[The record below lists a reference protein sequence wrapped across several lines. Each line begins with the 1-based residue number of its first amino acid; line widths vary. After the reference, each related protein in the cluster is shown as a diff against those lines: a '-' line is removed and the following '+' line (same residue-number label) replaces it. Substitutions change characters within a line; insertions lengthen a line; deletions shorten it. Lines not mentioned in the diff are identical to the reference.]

1 LIFVSSP
8 PISPSPF
15 GRIGALLGGYAANIK
30 AFPQNPRLRDCRWEL
45 AKRYLHGSGL
55 EIGALHRPLP
65 LPPGATVRYVDRMD
79 CAGLRSHYPELAAE
93 PLVEVDIV
101 DDGETLSSQPDSSV
115 DFVITNHFIE
125 HTQDPLG
132 TLANHLRVLRP
143 GGIHYLAVPH
153 RRRTFDADRPPTSLE
168 HIVRDH
174 HEGPG
179 WSRSIH
185 QEEWARLVDKAP
197 AAEVAARVRELEQS
211 DYSIHFHVWAPRE
224 FRALLGYAHSELQL
238 PFTIET
244 LRPNGHE
251 FIAIL
256 RRV

>member
-1 LIFVSSP
+1 MSAHSSSP
-8 PISPSPF
+8 NTF
-15 GRIGALLGGYAANIK
+15 GRLGTLLGGYAANIK
-30 AFPQNPRLRDCRWEL
+30 AFPKNPRIRDCRREL

-55 EIGALHRPLP
+55 EIGALHNPLP
-65 LPPGATVRYVDRMD
+65 LPPAATVRYVDRMD

-101 DDGETLSSQPDSSV
+101 DDGETLPSQPDSSA
-115 DFVITNHFIE
+115 DFVIANHFIE

-132 TLANHLRVLRP
+132 TIANHLRVLRP

-174 HEGPG
+174 REAPA
-179 WSRSIH
+179 WSRLIH
-185 QEEWARLVDKAP
+185 QEEWARLVDKTP
-197 AAEVAARVRELEQS
+197 AAEVAARVQELEQS
-211 DYSIHFHVWAPRE
+211 NYSIHFHVWAPRE
-224 FRALLGYAHSELQL
+224 FRALLGYARNELQL
-238 PFTIET
+238 PFAIET
-244 LRPNGHE
+244 LRPNGWE

>member
-1 LIFVSSP
+1 MSHSS
-8 PISPSPF
+8 SPSPS
-15 GRIGALLGGYAANIK
+15 GRLGALLGGYAANVK
-30 AFPQNPRLRDCRWEL
+30 AFPRNPRIRDCRWEL
-45 AKRYLHGSGL
+45 AKRYLNGSGL
-55 EIGALHRPLP
+55 EIGALHRSLP
-65 LPPGATVRYVDRMD
+65 LPPNATVRYVDRMD

-93 PLVEVDIV
+93 PLVEVDII
-101 DDGETLSSQPDSSV
+101 DDGETLSTQPDSSV
-115 DFVITNHFIE
+115 DFVIANHFIE

-132 TLANHLRVLRP
+132 TLANHLRVLRH

-153 RRRTFDADRPPTSLE
+153 RRRTFDADRPPTPLE

-174 HEGPG
+174 REGPG
-179 WSRSIH
+179 WSRPIH
-185 QEEWARLVDKAP
+185 QEEWARLVDKTP
-197 AAEVAARVRELEQS
+197 AAEVPSRVQELEQT

-224 FRALLGYAHSELQL
+224 FRALLKCARDELQL
-238 PFTIET
+238 PFTTEA

>member
-1 LIFVSSP
+1 VSSP

-15 GRIGALLGGYAANIK
+15 GRLGALLGGYAANIK

-45 AKRYLHGSGL
+45 AERYLHGSGL
-55 EIGALHRPLP
+55 EIGALHSPLP
-65 LPPGATVRYVDRMD
+65 LPPDATVRYLDRMD
-79 CAGLRSHYPELAAE
+79 CAGLRGHYPELAAK

-115 DFVITNHFIE
+115 DFVVANHFIE

-174 HEGPG
+174 REGPG
-179 WSRSIH
+179 WSRPIH

-197 AAEVAARVRELEQS
+197 AAEVAARVQELEES

-224 FRALLGYAHSELQL
+224 FRALLEYAHGELQL
-238 PFTIET
+238 PFAIET
-244 LRPNGHE
+244 LRPNGYE

>member
-1 LIFVSSP
+1 MSSP
-8 PISPSPF
+8 PISPNPF
-15 GRIGALLGGYAANIK
+15 GRLGALLGGYAANIK
-30 AFPQNPRLRDCRWEL
+30 AFPQNPRIRDCRWEL

-65 LPPGATVRYVDRMD
+65 LLSDATVRYVDRMD
-79 CAGLRSHYPELAAE
+79 CEGLRSHYPELAAE

-101 DDGETLSSQPDSSV
+101 DNGETLSSQPDSSV
-115 DFVITNHFIE
+115 DFVIANHFIE

-132 TLANHLRVLRP
+132 TIANHLRVLIP

-153 RRRTFDADRPPTSLE
+153 RRRTFDADRPPTPLE

-174 HEGPG
+174 REDPG
-179 WSRSIH
+179 WSRPIH
-185 QEEWARLVDKAP
+185 QEEWARLVDKVP
-197 AAEVAARVRELEQS
+197 AAEVTARVQELEHS

-224 FRALLGYAHSELQL
+224 FRALLKYARDELRL

-244 LRPNGHE
+244 LRPNGWE